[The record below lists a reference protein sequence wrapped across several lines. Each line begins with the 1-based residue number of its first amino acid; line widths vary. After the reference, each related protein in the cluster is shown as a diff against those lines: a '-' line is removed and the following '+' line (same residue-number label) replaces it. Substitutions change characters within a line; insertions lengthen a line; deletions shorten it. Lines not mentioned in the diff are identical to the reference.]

1 MSDAHG
7 GQERVLDPLELE
19 LQKVMSQHGG
29 YWELN
34 PGLLKEQHIIFVTG
48 RYFVDQ
54 APHHLAL
61 ANLELVKIR
70 PASVSQVCACCLS
83 D

>member
-19 LQKVMSQHGG
+19 LQRVMSQHGG

-34 PGLLKEQHIIFVTG
+34 PGLLKEQRIISVTG
-48 RYFVDQ
+48 RHFIDQ
-54 APHHLAL
+54 APQHLVL
-61 ANLELVKIR
+61 ANLELVKTR
-70 PASVSQVCACCLS
+70 PASVSQVL
-83 D
+83 